1 MNNIEV
7 NQYHAAVRL
16 AEVLQHQQQ
25 RLFAQLNIL
34 EIRKADISA
43 PEYTSRREKLLSDSE
58 RLQDI
63 RQRLVTSLPRLRER
77 AGL

>member
-63 RQRLVTSLPRLRER
+63 RQRLVTSLPRLQER